1 MTFEPRISIITLGVS
16 DMVRSRKFY
25 EDLGWK
31 AIKAS
36 TENVTFFKGRGI
48 VLGLYGHNALAEDA
62 GIVGAQPSEFRG
74 VSLAYNSSSKAEVD
88 ASFEH
93 ALSCGAKSVKKPEK
107 VFWGGYSGYFADPDG
122 HLWELAYNPFAPLD
136 KDGHLQMDDHE
147 DGETA

>member
-36 TENVTFFKGRGI
+36 NESVTFFKGRGI
-48 VLGLYGHNALAEDA
+48 VLGLYGHDALAEDA
-62 GIVGAQPSEFRG
+62 GIVGGPPPEFRG
-74 VSLAYNSSSKAEVD
+74 VSLAYNSSSEAEVD
-88 ASFEH
+88 ASFKH
-93 ALSCGAKSVKKPEK
+93 AVYCGAKSIKKPEK

-136 KDGHLQMDDHE
+136 KDGHMQMDGDE
-147 DGETA
+147 DGGTT